1 MSVFSG
7 YAKYYDLLYRDKD
20 YTGEAEFIR
29 SLLAEYAPDAKSVL
43 ELGCGTG
50 GHAEQLARK
59 GMRVHGV
66 DLSEEMLRLADDRL
80 TRLPEEL
87 AGRLCF
93 EHGDIRSLD
102 LAERF
107 DAVLSLFHVISYQ
120 LGNEDLLAAF
130 RVAKKHLQPDGVF
143 IFDCWYGPGVLHEQP
158 EVRVKRMVGEDC
170 SVLRIAE
177 PQMHPNDN
185 IVDVN
190 YQIIL
195 SDREGRDCE
204 SLHEQHRMRY
214 LFRPE
219 LELLLEKSG
228 LQLVEFGEWMTRET
242 PGLETWAIYC
252 VVQAGP

>member
-20 YTGEAEFIR
+20 YTGEAEFIS
-29 SLLAEYAPDAKSVL
+29 SLLAEYAPDAKSIL

-50 GHAEQLARK
+50 GHAENLARQ
-59 GMRVHGV
+59 GMKVHGV

-80 TRLPEEL
+80 TRLPEGL
-87 AGRLCF
+87 VSRLCF
-93 EHGDIRSLD
+93 EYGDIRSLD

-107 DAVLSLFHVISYQ
+107 DVVLSLFHVISYQ
-120 LGNEDLLAAF
+120 ASNEDLLAAF
-130 RVAKKHLQPDGVF
+130 SVAKKHLKPGGVF
-143 IFDCWYGPGVLHEQP
+143 IFDCWYGPGVLNEQP
-158 EVRVKRMVGEDC
+158 EVRVKRIEGKDC

-195 SDREGRDCE
+195 SDKDGLNSE

-219 LELLLEKSG
+219 IELLLNNAG
-228 LQLVEFGEWMTRET
+228 MQLVECGEWMTRDT
-242 PGLETWAIYC
+242 PSFETWSIYC
-252 VVQAGP
+252 VAQ